1 MLNIDYIRQHPDKV
15 REGLQRRQDTQSID
29 ELLHLA
35 EQRRGLITRCD
46 GLYTALKRLKDSHR
60 TVPFEKRGELSERM
74 KATSRDIRQL

>member
-1 MLNIDYIRQHPDKV
+1 MSLPVPLCYTLLMLNIDYIRQHPDKV

-46 GLYTALKRLKDSHR
+46 GL
-60 TVPFEKRGELSERM
+60 
-74 KATSRDIRQL
+74 